1 MESKGEGDFM
11 NRRERIKD
19 RLFNKE
25 FLAKQEWWGDEET
38 ILVSEEI
45 RQLPLIVRKALAIKH
60 VAEHM
65 PIEIKPD
72 ELIVGI
78 PTMASVGFGKCFP
91 EYALPE
97 ELEEGA
103 RWGFTPKSVFGH
115 HLLNYE
121 TVVQKGLCGV
131 REDVMR
137 KLSELTGNE
146 KFEEKTNFYRS
157 VLISLDALRILAQRY
172 TDLLLTEAEKEQDA
186 ARRAELLQ
194 MAKVCSR
201 VPENTP
207 ETLQEAAQAVW
218 FVFMLCH
225 STMEFIP
232 VGRTDQYL
240 YPFYKKDMEEG
251 RISKQEAEEIIASFL
266 AKFSERV
273 HMNMSDWEM
282 HMRDEDTQYNGKD
295 PNFTTTAGTYSN
307 DESYNFGTS
316 ANHWLCNMILGGVTP
331 DGEDATNEL
340 SYIILEQWAYLELVA
355 PVMSVRLSK
364 KTPERFYRLCA
375 DILRNGASE
384 PALYNDEVFIEALRK
399 AGISER
405 DANDYSNDG
414 CWEALIPGRTNFG
427 FCMLQVLQLLE
438 YMLQGG
444 KSLVR
449 GTVEIPDIPPLSVW
463 NTFDDFYAY
472 FLKLLEATVIKE
484 IRTRLMT
491 IEHRAAI
498 APSPL
503 LSAFMD
509 DCVERGEEYSVG
521 GARYHMF
528 GTYLTGFANCVDSL
542 AVIKKLVF
550 EDKLYTLEQ
559 IAEATRTNFEGN
571 EQLRQYAM
579 NRVPKF
585 GNDNGYVD
593 SIAVRLL
600 DDFTSIIERL
610 RTTEAKGLILGEGIA
625 TFEFFAKWG
634 HDVGASADGRKS
646 QEPVAS
652 NFSPAHGAD
661 AMGPTATIR
670 SITAAD
676 LRAYMMGAPLD
687 MEINP
692 EDVKG
697 EQGLNRMVALIK
709 GFKEHGG
716 LILTITGTN
725 REKLLAAQR
734 EPEKYRN
741 LRVRM
746 GGLSAYFVTLSK
758 EMQNSIIKRTSHSL

>member
-1 MESKGEGDFM
+1 MD
-11 NRRERIKD
+11 RRARIKD
-19 RLFNKE
+19 RLFHKE
-25 FLAKQEWWGDEET
+25 YLTKQEWWGDEET
-38 ILVSEEI
+38 ILVSDEVK
-45 RQLPLIVRKALAIKH
+45 RLPLIVRKALAIKH

-65 PIEIKPD
+65 PLEIKPD
-72 ELIVGI
+72 ELIVGT

-97 ELEEGA
+97 ELAEGA
-103 RWGFTPKSVFGH
+103 KWGFTPKSVFGH

-121 TVVQKGLCGV
+121 TVLRKGLRGV

-137 KLSELTGNE
+137 KLAEWKGSGGDR
-146 KFEEKTNFYRS
+146 EKTEFYRS
-157 VLISLDALRILAQRY
+157 ILISLDALRALAVRY
-172 TDLLLTEAEKEQDA
+172 TDMLLAAAAEEGDVS
-186 ARRAELLQ
+186 RREELLQ
-194 MAKVCSR
+194 MAGICSR
-201 VPENTP
+201 VPENPP

-240 YPFYKKDMEEG
+240 YPFYQKDMESG
-251 RISKQEAEEIIASFL
+251 RITKREAEEIIVSFL

-282 HMRDEDTQYNGKD
+282 HMQDEDTQYNGRD

-331 DGEDATNEL
+331 EGEDAVNEL
-340 SYIILEQWAYLELVA
+340 SYIILEQWAYLEAVV
-355 PVMSVRLSK
+355 PVMSVRLNR
-364 KTPERFYRLCA
+364 KTPEKFYRLCA

-384 PALYNDEVFIEALRK
+384 PALYNDEIFIEGLRK

-414 CWEALIPGRTNFG
+414 CWEVLIPGRTNFG

-444 KSLVR
+444 RSLVR
-449 GTVEIPDIPPLSVW
+449 GGIELPGIPPLAAW
-463 NTFDDFYAY
+463 DTFDSFYAY
-472 FLKLLEATVIKE
+472 FLKLLEDAAVRE
-484 IRTRLMT
+484 IRTRLLT
-491 IEHRAAI
+491 IKHRAAI

-521 GARYHMF
+521 GARYHVF

-542 AVIKKLVF
+542 AAIKKLVY
-550 EDKLYTLEQ
+550 EDGTYTLEQ
-559 IAEATRTNFEGN
+559 VAEATRTNFDGK
-571 EQLRQYAM
+571 EQMRQYMM

-585 GNDNGYVD
+585 GNDDGYVD
-593 SIAVRLL
+593 GIAVRLL
-600 DDFTSIIERL
+600 DDFTAIIERL
-610 RTTEAKGLILGEGIA
+610 RATEAKGLILGEGIA

-652 NFSPAHGAD
+652 NFSPVHGAD
-661 AMGPTATIR
+661 ALGPTAAIR
-670 SITAAD
+670 SVTAGNMQP
-676 LRAYMMGAPLD
+676 YMMGAPLD
-687 MEINP
+687 MEIDP

-725 REKLLAAQR
+725 REKLLAAQQD
-734 EPEKYRN
+734 PERYRN

>member
-1 MESKGEGDFM
+1 MTQTVFEKMKTAISVLKLDFAT
-11 NRRERIKD
+11 E
-19 RLFNKE
+19 E
-25 FLAKQEWWGDEET
+25 FATFADDQE
-38 ILVSEEI
+38 LSEEAI
-45 RQLPLIVRKALAIKH
+45 AAVQTVFSYISEKKQQTTVQTLLKLSRLPKKAPKTFENFDFSLLKSR
-60 VAEHM
+60 
-65 PIEIKPD
+65 D
-72 ELIVGI
+72 LDR
-78 PTMASVGFGKCFP
+78 SR
-91 EYALPE
+91 ALPS
-97 ELEEGA
+97 LGA
-103 RWGFTPKSVFGH
+103 VYSHRNLAFIGPPGTGKTHLAQAFGYACCQH
-115 HLLNYE
+115 
-121 TVVQKGLCGV
+121 G
-131 REDVMR
+131 MR
-137 KLSELTGNE
+137 AYFIKASELRDRFT
-146 KFEEKTNFYRS
+146 
-157 VLISLDALRILAQRY
+157 
-172 TDLLLTEAEKEQDA
+172 A
-186 ARRAELLQ
+186 ARRAG
-194 MAKVCSR
+194 K
-201 VPENTP
+201 
-207 ETLQEAAQAVW
+207 
-218 FVFMLCH
+218 
-225 STMEFIP
+225 
-232 VGRTDQYL
+232 TDSCL
-240 YPFYKKDMEEG
+240 
-251 RISKQEAEEIIASFL
+251 
-266 AKFSERV
+266 
-273 HMNMSDWEM
+273 
-282 HMRDEDTQYNGKD
+282 
-295 PNFTTTAGTYSN
+295 
-307 DESYNFGTS
+307 
-316 ANHWLCNMILGGVTP
+316 
-331 DGEDATNEL
+331 
-340 SYIILEQWAYLELVA
+340 
-355 PVMSVRLSK
+355 
-364 KTPERFYRLCA
+364 
-375 DILRNGASE
+375 
-384 PALYNDEVFIEALRK
+384 
-399 AGISER
+399 
-405 DANDYSNDG
+405 
-414 CWEALIPGRTNFG
+414 
-427 FCMLQVLQLLE
+427 
-438 YMLQGG
+438 
-444 KSLVR
+444 KS
-449 GTVEIPDIPPLSVW
+449 
-463 NTFDDFYAY
+463 FDDFYAY

-559 IAEATRTNFEGN
+559 IAEVTRTNFEGN

-687 MEINP
+687 IEINP